1 MDKKKVILI
10 SHGNLSAGMMNSVG
24 MIIGETKD
32 LSCYGLL
39 PGEMPETIAG
49 AIEAKIDAQP
59 DTQFIILADLL
70 GGSVSNAVSRLS
82 LRENVHLVN
91 GMNMG
96 LVIGILLHQGIL
108 SQSELDQ
115 LIDEAK
121 SGMMET
127 HLCFD
132 ESDDEII

>member
-24 MIIGETKD
+24 MIIGEIKD
-32 LSCYGLL
+32 LSCYGLQ
-39 PGEMPETIAG
+39 PGEMPETIAE

-59 DTQFIILADLL
+59 DIQFIILADLL

-108 SQSELDQ
+108 SQNELDQ

>member
-32 LSCYGLL
+32 L
-39 PGEMPETIAG
+39 
-49 AIEAKIDAQP
+49 P

>member
-32 LSCYGLL
+32 LSCYGLQ
-39 PGEMPETIAG
+39 PGEMPETIAE

>member
-10 SHGNLSAGMMNSVG
+10 SHGNLSAGMRNSVG
-24 MIIGETKD
+24 MSIGETKD
-32 LSCYGLL
+32 LSCYGLQ
-39 PGEMPETIAG
+39 PGEMPETIAE

>member
-10 SHGNLSAGMMNSVG
+10 SHGNLLAGMMNSVG

-32 LSCYGLL
+32 LSCYGLQ
-39 PGEMPETIAG
+39 PGEMPETIAE

-96 LVIGILLHQGIL
+96 LLIGILLHQGIL
-108 SQSELDQ
+108 SQSELDL